1 MARGVAAVPQTHFSA
16 HLIGMPPSPE
26 PEILQPRFAR
36 GGDLFSDRN
45 LDLLSHLLDDFLRI
59 PGTQIRFGLDGIIG
73 LIPGI
78 GDIIGAMASWIIILA
93 AWLRGVPR
101 ITLARMLANVAIET
115 IIGTIP
121 ILGDAF
127 DIAWKANRRNYALL
141 ERSIGTVPNYGAGDA
156 AFAGSNNP
164 ANRASGAANGEK
176 PAPKGDVFARQ
187 TALEATKTPLFA
199 STGARGTTA
208 QQRKRHAMSD
218 WLFLVSLLLGM
229 MVLLAIPLLLLAYLM
244 GKFFSLGAHH

>member
-1 MARGVAAVPQTHFSA
+1 
-16 HLIGMPPSPE
+16 MPPSRE

-73 LIPGI
+73 LIPGV

-115 IIGTIP
+115 IIGTVP

-141 ERSIGTVPNYGAGDA
+141 ERSIGAVPSYGQGGQVY
-156 AFAGSNNP
+156 AGSNDP
-164 ANRASGAANGEK
+164 STPSAQTTGSRAAANS
-176 PAPKGDVFARQ
+176 
-187 TALEATKTPLFA
+187 TY
-199 STGARGTTA
+199 STGAAADRTLPARNPAPRGTTT
-208 QQRKRHAMSD
+208 QQRKSHALSD
-218 WLFLVSLLLGM
+218 WLFLGSLLVGM
-229 MVLLAIPLLLLAYLM
+229 LLLLAIPLLLLAYLV
-244 GKFFSLGAHH
+244 GKFFSLGARH

>member
-1 MARGVAAVPQTHFSA
+1 MQPAS
-16 HLIGMPPSPE
+16 E
-26 PEILQPRFAR
+26 PEILRPRIAR

-78 GDIIGAMASWIIILA
+78 GDILGAMASWIIILA

-115 IIGTIP
+115 IVGTVP

-141 ERSIGTVPNYGAGDA
+141 ERSIGAVPNYGSSSGPVYEGRKDPMTQA
-156 AFAGSNNP
+156 AGSRAGASGASMP
-164 ANRASGAANGEK
+164 ANRTLPS
-176 PAPKGDVFARQ
+176 
-187 TALEATKTPLFA
+187 
-199 STGARGTTA
+199 RGTTA
-208 QQRKRHAMSD
+208 KERKRHAVSD
-218 WLFLVSLLLGM
+218 WLFLTGLLLGM
-229 MVLLAIPLLLLAYLM
+229 LLLLAIPLALLAYIA
-244 GKFFSLGAHH
+244 GKFFSLGSRH